1 VPIWETPAVD
11 GRCGAIEWWEARV
24 RGVTL
29 RGTTQHRGGL
39 RRTGEPSVF
48 ALHGGPG
55 VDGAGLRYLFRS
67 FADCDVVVPDQ
78 RGHGRSDRAS
88 PLTWSLDDWADD
100 AVDLLD
106 ALGLHRPVVV
116 GISFGGWVALRLAAR
131 HPDHVGALV
140 VAATTA
146 RLPTMGEGVARMNQ
160 LGGPASGAAWWAL
173 HEDEEIAD
181 SMEVSHH
188 VGRLMSVRSPS
199 TDLAAIRAAQIKTP
213 EVNRH
218 FTPEFQRLDLTEDA
232 RTVRCCSVLVIGAKD
247 PLTTPPLAQATYD
260 ALPDPKRL
268 RLIPDAAHDLIVD
281 SPEELLEEVHWAISC
296 RT

>member
-1 VPIWETPAVD
+1 V
-11 GRCGAIEWWEARV
+11 
-24 RGVTL
+24 
-29 RGTTQHRGGL
+29 
-39 RRTGEPSVF
+39 
-48 ALHGGPG
+48 
-55 VDGAGLRYLFRS
+55 RYLFRS
-67 FADCDVVVPDQ
+67 FADCDVIVPDQ

-88 PLTWSLDDWADD
+88 PRTWGLDDWADD

-106 ALGLHRPVVV
+106 ALGLRRPVVV

-131 HPDHVGALV
+131 HPDQVGALV

-146 RLPTMGEGVARMNQ
+146 RLPTLDEGVARMNQ
-160 LGGPASGAAWWAL
+160 LGGPASGAAWRAL
-173 HEDEEIAD
+173 HEDEEAAD
-181 SMEVSHH
+181 SMDWSHH
-188 VGRLMSVRSPS
+188 VGRLMSVRNPS

-232 RTVRCCSVLVIGAKD
+232 RTVRCCSVLVIGDKD
-247 PLTTPPLAQATYD
+247 PLTTTPLAQATYD
-260 ALPDPKRL
+260 ALPEPKRL

-281 SPEELLEEVHWAISC
+281 SPDELLEEVRWAVSC

>member
-1 VPIWETPAVD
+1 VE
-11 GRCGAIEWWEARV
+11 GRGGAIEWWEAPV

-29 RGTTQHRGGL
+29 RGTTQRRGGL
-39 RRTGEPSVF
+39 RRTGEPSVVAF
-48 ALHGGPG
+48 HGGPG
-55 VDGAGLRYLFRS
+55 VDGAGLRHLFRS
-67 FADCDVVVPDQ
+67 FGDRDVVVPDQ
-78 RGHGRSDRAS
+78 RGHGRSDRVS
-88 PLTWSLDDWADD
+88 LRTWTLDDWADD

-106 ALGLHRPVVV
+106 ALGLHRPVVM

-131 HPDHVGALV
+131 HPDQVGALV

-146 RLPTMGEGVARMNQ
+146 RLPTLDEGVARMTE
-160 LGGPASGAAWWAL
+160 LGGPASGAAWRAL
-173 HEDEEIAD
+173 HEDEDVAG
-181 SMEVSHH
+181 SMDASHH
-188 VGRLMSVRSPS
+188 VGRLMSVRNPS

-218 FTPEFQRLDLTEDA
+218 FTPEFQRLDLTQDA
-232 RTVRCCSVLVIGAKD
+232 RAVQCCSVLVIGDKD
-247 PLTTPPLAQATYD
+247 PLTTPALAQATYD

-281 SPEELLEEVHWAISC
+281 SPDALLAEVRWAVSC

>member
-1 VPIWETPAVD
+1 VD
-11 GRCGAIEWWEARV
+11 GRCEAIEWWQARV

-29 RGTTQHRGGL
+29 RGTTQRRGGL
-39 RRTGEPSVF
+39 RRTGEPSVV

-88 PLTWSLDDWADD
+88 ARSWSLDDWADD

-116 GISFGGWVALRLAAR
+116 GISFGGWVALRLASR
-131 HPDHVGALV
+131 HPDQVGALV

-146 RLPTMGEGVARMNQ
+146 RLPTMDEGVARMNQ
-160 LGGPASGAAWWAL
+160 LGGPASGAAWRAL
-173 HEDEEIAD
+173 HEDEEVTASRD
-181 SMEVSHH
+181 ASHH
-188 VGRLMSVRSPS
+188 VDRLMSVRKPS
-199 TDLAAIRAAQIKTP
+199 TELAAIRAAQIKTP

-218 FTPEFQRLDLTEDA
+218 FTPEFQRLDLTEDT
-232 RTVRCCSVLVIGAKD
+232 RTVRCCSVLVIGDKD
-247 PLTTPPLAQATYD
+247 PLTTPPLVQATYD
-260 ALPDPKRL
+260 ALPDPKRM
-268 RLIPDAAHDLIVD
+268 RLIPDAAHDLVVD
-281 SPEELLEEVHWAISC
+281 SPDELLEEVRWAVSC